1 MNLGIF
7 WVIHFFTSILK
18 LPILTKFLICIG
30 RLFQL
35 DEERITKLL
44 CVRPSFVFGIKM
56 RPVGVSR
63 ASFPAKYSGSLF
75 LFILKM
81 TTNWLTVSHPTLSQT
96 RYLLNLEWRWCVM
109 IFLILNRTF
118 HLILFKPFNLFLIFF
133 KSACLFC
140 SDLESN
146 SVFCLWPFPNLAN
159 RSIS

>member
-1 MNLGIF
+1 M
-7 WVIHFFTSILK
+7 VIHFSTSTLK
-18 LPILTKFLICIG
+18 LPMLTKFLICIG

-35 DEERITKLL
+35 DEVWITKPF
-44 CVRPSFVFGIKM
+44 CVRPNFLFMK

-133 KSACLFC
+133 KSAWLSC

>member
-1 MNLGIF
+1 M
-7 WVIHFFTSILK
+7 VIHFSTSTLK
-18 LPILTKFLICIG
+18 LPIFTKFLICIG

-35 DEERITKLL
+35 DEVWITKSF
-44 CVRPSFVFGIKM
+44 CVRPNFLFMM

-63 ASFPAKYSGSLF
+63 TSFSAKYSGSLF

-118 HLILFKPFNLFLIFF
+118 YLILFKPFNLFLIFF